1 MSKQPENKCLLSV
14 AMIMK
19 NEEHNLERALGSIR
33 PYVDEII
40 VVDTGSTD
48 NSVEIAKKYT
58 DKVYFHEWRDDFS
71 EARNYSLQFPTCEWV
86 LIYDADE
93 EVKEDFGKIR
103 EFLASLPK
111 DVNTVYLPTISYLDW
126 DLKRTEVASTARIF
140 RNGTVRY
147 ENIVHNQPIYKGKVV
162 EAPFIIYHYGYIWTR
177 KLKQKKYERTR
188 NLLVKLLNE
197 KKDMS
202 NIERIYYLCQ
212 LYKTESM
219 YESRYN
225 KYPIVEEI
233 FSLVEKEQR
242 INSIGFEVFFLHGL
256 DLMSKGLYDLAERMF
271 KLVLSLNSNN
281 PDPYYG
287 LLGIDEARKEFD
299 KLIPHGEKFFEQIK
313 DVEEHPEKYGWTI
326 ITIKYKASARTLLC
340 IGYLKAKRL
349 KEFKENY
356 YLIFEEAKK
365 TGEDL
370 PKLLKSLAKYIIELD
385 NEDYA
390 SLSEEIDKL
399 LLEAS
404 QLGVRLNILDF
415 IEKDLESGRTYNVEL
430 YRPHVKSKFEDYV
443 LKRLES
449 GNDYLLDYILG
460 EDKIEGIKKYGL
472 GSLIFYFENF
482 KGETT
487 EKLKLLNEIRKSED
501 ETLKGVSL
509 ALIGDTYL
517 KMGNFKLALDYYK
530 RSIDTLPEL
539 GKFIKPVL
547 EDLKT
552 KLDTEIDGAF
562 EEIKEYYTKAKEFF
576 TDLSKEFNVE
586 ELKKIY
592 LISDSDFAK
601 YVSSVYLY
609 DSNIDKAK
617 QFLEKIE
624 NKDKFYFYNFRLAK
638 IFEKSENQ
646 EDLRKAYELH
656 VEACKKNFNLADLGI
671 GIYKFDGFYPS
682 EKIGSPNDEI
692 VWVGNISEK
701 HSGLGVI
708 SPIRAWKKANNYYYA
723 YPFPK
728 SEVLK
733 VYKERLKSYKL
744 PKFSVGMEDLL
755 KSLNELNVNEIS
767 LLEDD
772 EELKKTITSAVKEIG
787 IEYKENSESIVSFEL
802 LNTEIEISKILSK
815 YKSGLLFYFVPNFEN
830 KSDIAW
836 YYPLFRVFRNRKA
849 INDELEKL
857 SIKRIKHIILTGH
870 LRAVIFEK

>member
-1 MSKQPENKCLLSV
+1 
-14 AMIMK
+14 
-19 NEEHNLERALGSIR
+19 
-33 PYVDEII
+33 
-40 VVDTGSTD
+40 
-48 NSVEIAKKYT
+48 
-58 DKVYFHEWRDDFS
+58 
-71 EARNYSLQFPTCEWV
+71 
-86 LIYDADE
+86 
-93 EVKEDFGKIR
+93 
-103 EFLASLPK
+103 
-111 DVNTVYLPTISYLDW
+111 
-126 DLKRTEVASTARIF
+126 
-140 RNGTVRY
+140 
-147 ENIVHNQPIYKGKVV
+147 
-162 EAPFIIYHYGYIWTR
+162 
-177 KLKQKKYERTR
+177 
-188 NLLVKLLNE
+188 
-197 KKDMS
+197 
-202 NIERIYYLCQ
+202 
-212 LYKTESM
+212 
-219 YESRYN
+219 
-225 KYPIVEEI
+225 
-233 FSLVEKEQR
+233 
-242 INSIGFEVFFLHGL
+242 
-256 DLMSKGLYDLAERMF
+256 
-271 KLVLSLNSNN
+271 
-281 PDPYYG
+281 
-287 LLGIDEARKEFD
+287 
-299 KLIPHGEKFFEQIK
+299 
-313 DVEEHPEKYGWTI
+313 
-326 ITIKYKASARTLLC
+326 
-340 IGYLKAKRL
+340 
-349 KEFKENY
+349 
-356 YLIFEEAKK
+356 
-365 TGEDL
+365 
-370 PKLLKSLAKYIIELD
+370 
-385 NEDYA
+385 
-390 SLSEEIDKL
+390 
-399 LLEAS
+399 
-404 QLGVRLNILDF
+404 
-415 IEKDLESGRTYNVEL
+415 YNVEH

-646 EDLRKAYELH
+646 EDLKKAYELH
-656 VEACKKNFNLADLGI
+656 IEACKKNFNLADLGI

-682 EKIGSPNDEI
+682 ENIGSPNDEI

-772 EELKKTITSAVKEIG
+772 EELKKTIISAVKEIG